1 MHGLSQQAPGGGRGE
16 DHRVGAALL
25 EQVDVLGLARRSH
38 DRGLGVELSRRER
51 DEGGR
56 SASTSMVVP
65 TRMIRNTILAGVTSS
80 LAPSRMSSR
89 RHGLASA
96 AGRFTVGPL
105 SATRGP

>member
-1 MHGLSQQAPGGGRGE
+1 VHGLSQQAPGGGRGE

-38 DRGLGVELSRRER
+38 DPGLGVELSRRER

-56 SASTSMVVP
+56 SASTDGGADQDDQEHDPRGRHQQVV
-65 TRMIRNTILAGVTSS
+65 A
-80 LAPSRMSSR
+80 SRMSSR